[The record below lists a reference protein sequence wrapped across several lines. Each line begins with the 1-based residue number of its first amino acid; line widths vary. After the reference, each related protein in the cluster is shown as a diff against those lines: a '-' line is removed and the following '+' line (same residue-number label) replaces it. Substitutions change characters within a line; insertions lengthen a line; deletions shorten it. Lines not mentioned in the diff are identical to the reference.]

1 MPTFFL
7 VAFKNLSLWLF
18 SCKLIMVCL
27 DIVFFCFMCLVCVT
41 IIDFTSFFFKKA
53 IITEIF
59 LLPPFFWDFNYMYI
73 RPLNPQ
79 VLPSQ
84 FIFPV
89 GFFSSIFFFH
99 LSVCI
104 DVPLILVAFSY
115 VVNCKIS
122 DIFEF

>member
-1 MPTFFL
+1 MAVFL
-7 VAFKNLSLWLF
+7 QVDYGLPGYSFLLF
-18 SCKLIMVCL
+18 YVLGLCYNYR
-27 DIVFFCFMCLVCVT
+27 FHQ
-41 IIDFTSFFFKKA
+41 FFFKKA

-89 GFFSSIFFFH
+89 VFFSSIFFFH
-99 LSVCI
+99 LSVCV